1 MNDEFM
7 HQLYESPHPEFADA
21 LYERISQQSRPR
33 FAQALAQRLT
43 LRNAAIVFAFLFF
56 VAACV
61 YAVTEKRWS
70 KVGGI
75 WVEVQRTLQLDLT
88 TLTPEELAPIPGPAE
103 CLNIEESRKI
113 LRFEL
118 HVPTWAP
125 DGFTLDDRICG
136 IDRTSDFAGLYW
148 KGKDESSGINIG
160 INIMLENLRRFN
172 GSTQKYQIAPAT
184 ATILGPVAP
193 GSYEEVQVLG
203 QPAVLV
209 HGDWEEPWMTGPM
222 MNRKYEFKWDKKR
235 GLQLHWVDGEVMYHL
250 LTHAQVSAEDL
261 VKMAES
267 AR

>member
-7 HQLYESPHPEFADA
+7 TGLREAPRAEFADA
-21 LYERISQQSRPR
+21 LYERLSKQPKPL
-33 FAQALAQRLT
+33 FAPLT
-43 LRNAAIVFAFLFF
+43 FRNAIIVFALLLLI
-56 VAACV
+56 AACV
-61 YAVTEKRWS
+61 YAVTEKRWN
-70 KVGGI
+70 KVGDI
-75 WVEVQRTLQLDLT
+75 WVEVQRTLKLDLT
-88 TLTPEELAPIPGPAE
+88 DMTSEELAPIPGPTE
-103 CLNIEESRKI
+103 CVNIEEARNI

-125 DGFTLDDRICG
+125 AGFNLDDKICG

-148 KGKDESSGINIG
+148 KGADEDSGINI
-160 INIMLENLRRFN
+160 MSQNLRIFN
-172 GSTQKYQIAPAT
+172 MSTQKYEISPAT
-184 ATILGPVAP
+184 ATFMGPVAP

-209 HGDWEEPWMTGPM
+209 HGDWGEPWMSGPM